1 MAQRAVVHREGGVAA
16 PADPITPWWRAAVV
30 LRVATYAFA
39 VAMTGLYDTQYA
51 RPALGWVAITILGA
65 WSVLTC
71 YCYLRESS
79 RWQWLI
85 ITDLVVACVIM
96 FSSRFVFTPA
106 ELASQ
111 APTPLLTT
119 VWVTSVLAAGA
130 IGGGPIGGVVFG
142 VVLSAFNFATHGYVD
157 IDLARDAVEL
167 ISVGFAIGLATR
179 TARRSAARL
188 ASALRSEAATAE
200 RERLARS
207 IHDSVLQ
214 VLARVQRRGAELGG
228 EAAELARLAGEQEV
242 ALRSLVSAAPP
253 ESTVD
258 GEVDLRAHLQ
268 ILTTARVEV
277 SVPATR
283 VMLPAATA
291 SELSGAVHEAL
302 ANVDKH
308 AGPRAKAW
316 ILLEDLG
323 EEIVLSVRDD
333 GPGIPSERLLAAE
346 REGRM
351 GVAKSITGRI
361 SELGG
366 TSKLTTSTEHG
377 TEWELRI
384 PRVRPGRGRSGREA
398 KT

>member
-1 MAQRAVVHREGGVAA
+1 MARRESGVAS

-51 RPALGWVAITILGA
+51 RPVLGWVAIAVLGA

-71 YCYLRESS
+71 WLYLRESS
-79 RWQWLI
+79 RWPWLI
-85 ITDLVVACVIM
+85 ILDLVIACLIM

-130 IGGGPIGGVVFG
+130 IGGGPIGGMVFG
-142 VVLSAFNFATHGYVD
+142 LVLSAFNFGTHGYVD
-157 IDLARDAVEL
+157 VDLARDAVEL
-167 ISVGFAIGLATR
+167 VSVGFVIGLATR

-253 ESTVD
+253 DSTVD

-268 ILTTARVEV
+268 ILTTARVAV
-277 SVPATR
+277 SVPATQ

-291 SELSGAVHEAL
+291 SELSGVAREAL

-308 AGPRAKAW
+308 AGALAKAW

-323 EEIVLSVRDD
+323 DEIVLSVRDD
-333 GPGIPSERLLAAE
+333 GPGIPEDRLRAALA
-346 REGRM
+346 EGRM
-351 GVAKSITGRI
+351 GVDKSIRGRI

-366 TSKLTTSTEHG
+366 TAELTTGPGAG
-377 TEWELRI
+377 TEWELRV
-384 PRVRPGRGRSGREA
+384 PRVRQGRGRSGREA

>member
-1 MAQRAVVHREGGVAA
+1 M

-39 VAMTGLYDTQYA
+39 VAMTGLYDKQYA
-51 RPALGWVAITILGA
+51 RPALGWVAIAVLGA

-71 YCYLRESS
+71 YCYLRENS

-85 ITDLVVACVIM
+85 ILDLVVACLIM
-96 FSSRFVFTPA
+96 FSSRFIFTPA

-142 VVLSAFNFATHGYVD
+142 VVLSAFNFGTHGYVD

-167 ISVGFAIGLATR
+167 VSVGFAIGLATR

-242 ALRSLVSAAPP
+242 ALRSLVAAAPP
-253 ESTVD
+253 DSTVD

-268 ILTTARVEV
+268 ILTTARVAV
-277 SVPATR
+277 SVPATQ
-283 VMLPAATA
+283 VMLPAGTA
-291 SELSGAVHEAL
+291 SELSGVVREAL

-308 AGPRAKAW
+308 AGEQAKAW

-323 EEIVLSVRDD
+323 EQIVLSVRDD
-333 GPGIPSERLLAAE
+333 GPGIPVDRLRAAAG
-346 REGRM
+346 EGRM
-351 GVAKSITGRI
+351 GVAKSIRGRI

-366 TSKLTTSTEHG
+366 TAELITGAGQG
-377 TEWELRI
+377 TEWELHV

-398 KT
+398 KP

>member
-1 MAQRAVVHREGGVAA
+1 M

-39 VAMTGLYDTQYA
+39 VAMTGLYDSQYA
-51 RPALGWVAITILGA
+51 RPVLGWVAIAALGV
-65 WSVLTC
+65 WSIVTC
-71 YCYLRESS
+71 ACYLREAS

-85 ITDLVVACVIM
+85 VLDLVVACLIM

-142 VVLSAFNFATHGYVD
+142 LVLSGFNFGTHGYVD
-157 IDLARDAVEL
+157 VDLARDAVEL
-167 ISVGFAIGLATR
+167 VSVGFAIGLATR
-179 TARRSAARL
+179 TARRSAAQL
-188 ASALRSEAATAE
+188 AHALRSEAATAE

-242 ALRSLVSAAPP
+242 ALRSLVAAAPP
-253 ESTVD
+253 DSTVD
-258 GEVDLRAHLQ
+258 GDVDLRSYLQ
-268 ILTTARVEV
+268 ILTTPKVAV

-283 VMLPAATA
+283 VMLPAGTA
-291 SELSGAVHEAL
+291 AELSGVVREAL

-308 AGPRAKAW
+308 AGERAKAW
-316 ILLEDLG
+316 VLLEDLG
-323 EEIVLSVRDD
+323 DSVVLSVRDD
-333 GPGIPSERLLAAE
+333 GPGIAADRLLAAE
-346 REGRM
+346 AEGRM
-351 GVAKSITGRI
+351 GVAKSIRGRVG
-361 SELGG
+361 ELGG
-366 TSKLTTSTEHG
+366 TVELITGEGEG

-384 PRVRPGRGRSGREA
+384 PRTRQGRGWSGREA
-398 KT
+398 RT

>member
-1 MAQRAVVHREGGVAA
+1 
-16 PADPITPWWRAAVV
+16 
-30 LRVATYAFA
+30 
-39 VAMTGLYDTQYA
+39 
-51 RPALGWVAITILGA
+51 
-65 WSVLTC
+65 
-71 YCYLRESS
+71 
-79 RWQWLI
+79 
-85 ITDLVVACVIM
+85 
-96 FSSRFVFTPA
+96 VFTPA

-142 VVLSAFNFATHGYVD
+142 VVLSAFNFGTHGYVD
-157 IDLARDAVEL
+157 VDLARDAVEL

-179 TARRSAARL
+179 SARRSAARL
-188 ASALRSEAATAE
+188 AAALRSEAATAE

-207 IHDSVLQ
+207 IHDGVLQ

-242 ALRSLVSAAPP
+242 ALRSLVAAAPP
-253 ESTVD
+253 DSTVD

-268 ILTTARVEV
+268 ILTTAKVAV
-277 SVPATR
+277 SVPGTR

-291 SELSGAVHEAL
+291 AELTGVVREAL
-302 ANVDKH
+302 TNVDRH
-308 AGPRAKAW
+308 AGELAKAW

-323 EEIVLSVRDD
+323 DSVVLSVRDD
-333 GPGIPSERLLAAE
+333 GPGIPADRLRAAE
-346 REGRM
+346 AEGRM
-351 GVAKSITGRI
+351 GVAKSIRGRV

-366 TSKLTTSTEHG
+366 AVELITGDGEG

-384 PRVRPGRGRSGREA
+384 PRARQGRGRPGGEA
-398 KT
+398 RT